1 MLGDRPAESELFK
14 PEIVTDRNPPGLV
27 VEVLPVNVYNVLRR
41 DCDIVTVNDRPNAPY
56 QLSSSDLVVDLEIDS
71 CDVVS
76 VGEKET
82 LATTA
87 AVTKMLPLSP
97 VSLLLPLFSV
107 PLLLKSLVG
116 ALVYLPQA

>member
-1 MLGDRPAESELFK
+1 MLADRPAESELFK

-27 VEVLPVNVYNVLRR
+27 VEVLPVNAYNVLRR

-56 QLSSSDLVVDLEIDS
+56 QLSSSDLVVDLEINS

-82 LATTA
+82 IATIA
-87 AVTKMLPLSP
+87 AMSNSLPSSSP
-97 VSLLLPLFSV
+97 APV
-107 PLLLKSLVG
+107 VG
-116 ALVYLPQA
+116 AEESQMTGIWVYSY

>member
-1 MLGDRPAESELFK
+1 MLADRPAESELFK

-41 DCDIVTVNDRPNAPY
+41 DCDIVTVNVILNAPY

-71 CDVVS
+71 CVVVS

-87 AVTKMLPLSP
+87 AVTKMPPLSP
-97 VSLLLPLFSV
+97 VPFISLLCSV
-107 PLLLKSLVG
+107 ALLLK
-116 ALVYLPQA
+116 P